1 MKNARV
7 IRRPEVNN
15 QQVRTTMIR
24 GTSRMSVKIRDN
36 YYTVEFTEERSVP
49 NNPNI
54 DLEQEKQLLFDSVQD
69 TVYSQVQEIINGLN

>member
-1 MKNARV
+1 
-7 IRRPEVNN
+7 
-15 QQVRTTMIR
+15 MIR
-24 GTSRMSVKIRDN
+24 GTSRMAIKVRDN

-49 NNPNI
+49 NNLNI